1 MNNAHKFPALI
12 VAAVAAMTAHAGD
25 DAVKVTTLRQA
36 TGHTVCNN
44 DSFGYPLSEPAIIV
58 RGDAHHK
65 VRIERNLVDVGLERA
80 SFSSCGP
87 DCAASVTSKGNFDSG
102 GRGHLIDRK
111 GFAELDIHL
120 PASTPT
126 GNATLVLHYFGGGRG
141 EYKLLVVRNSRVDR
155 VESVNVSNTTDR
167 VTLRGNN
174 LDRLTNRFIGFT
186 RIRESDAELVL
197 APEHRSC
204 SAHTETIDLT
214 LEASRFCHINDV
226 KIPLTRDASCA
237 VAGNVPPPAPPQ
249 PAPPAAPPVQAAPPP
264 VRLNLTPGF
273 IQPIPFF
280 RSQNPLLPDAGALR
294 RRIDQSFCATFAND
308 EERLIN
314 LLPIRWGINYAGLPS
329 PSPVSADVLDG
340 NGNLLQRRTADPI
353 TQGNGSDSR
362 FFDNWTSRPA
372 SVKVVFAFSEKKRD
386 AIGARPISGG
396 APSPAGCY
404 LAPSEPLGKFDPQRL
419 IFRVNT
425 SAPAAAETQT
435 NDNEITL

>member
-1 MNNAHKFPALI
+1 MNSAHKIPALI

-65 VRIERNLVDVGLERA
+65 IRIERNLVDVGLERV

-87 DCAASVTSKGNFDSG
+87 DCAASITSKGNFDSG

-155 VESVNVSNTTDR
+155 VESVNVSNPTGR
-167 VTLRGNN
+167 VTLHGNN
-174 LDRLTNRFIGFT
+174 LDRLTNRFLHFT
-186 RIRESDAELVL
+186 RISESDAALVL
-197 APEHRSC
+197 ASEQRTC
-204 SAHTETIDLT
+204 VAHTETIDLT
-214 LEASRFCHINDV
+214 LEVSRFCHINDV
-226 KIPLTRDASCA
+226 KIPLTRDASC
-237 VAGNVPPPAPPQ
+237 PANNN
-249 PAPPAAPPVQAAPPP
+249 APPVPAVPARPPTTGTSGP
-264 VRLNLTPGF
+264 TLNLTPGV
-273 IQPIPFF
+273 ITPIPFF
-280 RSQNPLLPDAGALR
+280 RSQNPTLPDAGALR

-314 LLPIRWGINYAGLPS
+314 LLPIRWGINYAGVPS

-372 SVKVVFAFSEKKRD
+372 SVKVVFAFSERKRD
-386 AIGARPISGG
+386 AIGGRPISGG

-404 LAPSEPLGKFDPQRL
+404 LAPSEPLGKFDPPRL

-425 SAPAAAETQT
+425 GAPAAAETQT